1 MAVEFVSTSPGFLML
16 APTAVQTV
24 TAPTALVPPEAT
36 RHHYVATCAS
46 LGTWLF
52 VGLVGNFVF
61 SLSFPNLIYKTLFA
75 TRSESFNCYL
85 KKP

>member
-46 LGTWLF
+46 
-52 VGLVGNFVF
+52 
-61 SLSFPNLIYKTLFA
+61 FPNLIYKTLFA
-75 TRSESFNCYL
+75 TRNESFNCYL

>member
-1 MAVEFVSTSPGFLML
+1 MAVEFAPTSPGFLML

-24 TAPTALVPPEAT
+24 TAPTVLVPPEAT
-36 RHHYVATCAS
+36 RHHHVGTCAP

-61 SLSFPNLIYKTLFA
+61 SLSFPILIYKTLFA
-75 TRSESFNCYL
+75 TRN
-85 KKP
+85 